1 MTAAAADARSAGQ
14 LATLAAPGNTA
25 DSLPASGSAGRQPG
39 ALPAATNSAR
49 RETSAPAAPAAANQ
63 GAKALRLNFR
73 NTPLNLVLEYMSDAA
88 GFIINPQ
95 TEVRG
100 NVDVWSKEPV
110 TREEAVELLNSVL
123 RKNGYALARTGRI
136 LTLVS
141 LAEAQH
147 QDLEVVSGNNPEAVE
162 KSNEVVM
169 QIIPVRYL
177 SAGQLVNNLRPLLP
191 AGASL
196 SVNESANA
204 LLLVAAKAD
213 IRRTL
218 KIVAALDS
226 SVARVSALKVF
237 QLRYAEA
244 KQLATVVQE
253 LFSTPASSQSSGG
266 REGGAQ
272 GFLPGGGF
280 GPPGFPQPAGG
291 AGASGEGDAGGAALA
306 KVMAVAD
313 ESSNSLIVSAP
324 AGSMTAIANLVQQI
338 DQPVSDITEL
348 RIFPL
353 ANADAGELA
362 EQLSQLFPDN
372 TANSGE
378 QNQMGFR
385 FGGGPPGADPGAEQ
399 SNTSERTKKKSR
411 ILAVADPRTASLL
424 VSAPSTVLPQIA
436 KLIENLDGRAAGKE
450 KVKVYELQ
458 HADPQDVSQV
468 LQDLFNRNTAMRN
481 NSNNRNSLLGQS
493 NPLAARQTQ
502 GQNSTTAANSG
513 LGSSGGLGG
522 AGGAGGGGSGG
533 GFQ

>member
-1 MTAAAADARSAGQ
+1 MRTSQKLILRALLSGALSILGSGAAYKGGPDLTSAAANFRSAGQ

-25 DSLPASGSAGRQPG
+25 DSLPASGSARRQPG
-39 ALPAATNSAR
+39 PLPAATNSPR
-49 RETSAPAAPAAANQ
+49 REASAPAAPAAVNN
-63 GAKALRLNFR
+63 GTKALRLNFR
-73 NTPLNLVLEYMSDAA
+73 NAPLNLVLEYFSDAG
-88 GFIINPQ
+88 GFIINSQ

-123 RKNGYALARTGRI
+123 KKNGYALARTGRI

-141 LAEAQH
+141 LADAPH

-162 KSNEVVM
+162 KSNEVIL

-226 SVARVSALKVF
+226 SLARASALKVF

-253 LFSTPASSQSSGG
+253 LFSTQASSQTSGG
-266 REGGAQ
+266 RDAGAQ
-272 GFLPGGGF
+272 GSFPGGGF
-280 GPPGFPQPAGG
+280 GPPGFPQLAGG
-291 AGASGEGDAGGAALA
+291 AGASGESNAGGAGPA
-306 KVMAVAD
+306 KVVAVAD
-313 ESSNSLIVSAP
+313 EPSNSLIVSAP
-324 AGSMTAIANLVQQI
+324 ADSMTAIANLVQQI
-338 DQPVSDITEL
+338 DQSVSDITEL

-362 EQLSQLFPDN
+362 DQLSQLFPDN
-372 TANSGE
+372 TANSGD

-399 SNTSERTKKKSR
+399 SDTSERTKKKSR

-424 VSAPSTVLPQIA
+424 VSAPSTVLPQICQA
-436 KLIENLDGRAAGKE
+436 HREPGCPRGRERKGE
-450 KVKVYELQ
+450 
-458 HADPQDVSQV
+458 
-468 LQDLFNRNTAMRN
+468 
-481 NSNNRNSLLGQS
+481 
-493 NPLAARQTQ
+493 
-502 GQNSTTAANSG
+502 G
-513 LGSSGGLGG
+513 L
-522 AGGAGGGGSGG
+522 
-533 GFQ
+533 